1 MVEMEADED
10 QELVTVLCDIFGT
23 SRDHDISALRRAM
36 ER

>member
-10 QELVTVLCDIFGT
+10 QELVTVLRDIFGT
-23 SRDHDISALRRAM
+23 SRDDYISALKRAM

>member
-10 QELVTVLCDIFGT
+10 QELVTVLRDMFGT
-23 SRDHDISALRRAM
+23 SRDHDISAMKRAV